1 MGVLTSLKAIIS
13 RIKNLFAEK
22 FRESPEWFYLI
33 LSLIAILLPS
43 FLLPREIWGLLVG
56 VLLLS
61 IPIAFGIRW
70 LRSREWRKFLSERLS
85 KYIEVLKK
93 REEVNYRNLDSK
105 NIIDAFEKAP
115 GCFYMSYKEVPES
128 VLMEV
133 REGKIERVSFPAS
146 RILEKL
152 REMTAVRF
160 VDVRTGMTSF
170 FVVRSEDELID
181 EVAFDQIV
189 TQVKAEAKMM
199 HSVKSQVID
208 VPVWRVERKDEKEE
222 MSRKIGLLFLISGV
236 DIPIKIK
243 EDVDT
248 ARDQDRIISDMELM
262 KTMKQAAYDLQE
274 GRREEYE
281 RALSRIAFRAHR
293 RMEYARKRE
302 DIKE

>member
-1 MGVLTSLKAIIS
+1 MGVLTSLKAKIL
-13 RIKNLFAEK
+13 RIKELPEK
-22 FRESPEWFYLI
+22 IREFPEWFYLI
-33 LSLIAILLPS
+33 ISLIAILLLS
-43 FLLPREIWGLLVG
+43 FTLKEIWGLLAG
-56 VLLLS
+56 LLFSLLAVALPTWWWLHSTWKKILS
-61 IPIAFGIRW
+61 T
-70 LRSREWRKFLSERLS
+70 RLS
-85 KYIEVLKK
+85 KYIDVLKK

-115 GCFYMSYKEVPES
+115 GCFYFSYKEVPES
-128 VLMEV
+128 VLAEV
-133 REGKIERVSFPAS
+133 RDGKIERVSSPAS

-170 FVVRSEDELID
+170 FVIRSEDELIN

-189 TQVKAEAKMM
+189 TQVKTEAKMM

-208 VPVWRVERKDEKEE
+208 IPIWRVEKKDEKEE

-243 EDVDT
+243 EDVRV
-248 ARDQDRIISDMELM
+248 AREQDRIISDMELM
-262 KTMKQAAYDLQE
+262 KAMKQAAYDLQE
-274 GRREEYE
+274 GRRDEYE

-293 RMEYARKRE
+293 RMEHARRRE